1 MPGLNFARR
10 PFRNERPVF
19 LVAAAALAA
28 ALVLLFLNIR
38 LYAGY
43 QRSVAGTT
51 RQIEEL
57 SRRRSRTAADI
68 QEAKSALENFRVS
81 SLAAQSQGLIRIVAE
96 RHFSWITFLARLE
109 RVLPPEVRVTRL
121 TPQFDGRQVR
131 VSMGLIGRDAE
142 SVVRTVAAL
151 AGDPAFSA
159 IDLKSEQTPE
169 QGVPE
174 GRTFD
179 VEASYS
185 EEAPPEKTR

>member
-10 PFRNERPVF
+10 PFRNERPVY
-19 LVAAAALAA
+19 LVVAAALAA
-28 ALVLLFLNIR
+28 AAILLVLNVR

-57 SRRRSRTAADI
+57 GRRRSRAAADI
-68 QEAKSALENFRVS
+68 QETKSALENFRVS
-81 SLAAQSQGLIRIVAE
+81 SLAAQSQGLIKIVAE

-121 TPQFDGRQVR
+121 TPRFDGQQVR

-159 IDLKSEQTPE
+159 IDLKSEQSPE

-174 GRTFD
+174 GRIFEVD
-179 VEASYS
+179 AIYR
-185 EEAPPEKTR
+185 ADAPEKTR